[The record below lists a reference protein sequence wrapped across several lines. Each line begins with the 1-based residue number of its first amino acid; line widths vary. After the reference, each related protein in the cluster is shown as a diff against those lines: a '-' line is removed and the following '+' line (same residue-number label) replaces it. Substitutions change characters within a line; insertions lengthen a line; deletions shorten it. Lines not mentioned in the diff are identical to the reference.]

1 MGRFNV
7 AIFPFYFPAY
17 FYVSVTPISLTV
29 FTFTFPAYF
38 VKEAS

>member
-1 MGRFNV
+1 MSDYNT
-7 AIFPFYFPAY
+7 AIFPFKFPAY
-17 FYVSVTPISLTV
+17 FVVVAISISLTV